1 MGCPR
6 RARGPFSG
14 SWCRKTHGPCSPDSL
29 SDRLPGLERRPRG
42 EESAWMGFPCLP
54 SPGGHCAQRGSRA
67 EGLGEG
73 LRYLSAGCIWKPTW
87 AVGAER
93 TWVFSEPKGRFSG
106 PENPCLSVSGFD
118 SCLLICVS
126 VCRFQ
131 ASLSLRSIFYT
142 FFLCE
147 QVRDAPPP
155 ASHTA
160 QVITPPFTQ
169 VAEPGE
175 LSVNPSSKF
184 PGQRIPLAQPAGRV
198 CPPSNRLWPWVGSQS
213 TDMAPGKGQLLDL
226 I

>member
-1 MGCPR
+1 MNASVNQTTLLPCQADGVPQPLVSWLKDGVPLDPGSTR
-6 RARGPFSG
+6 WVLAR
-14 SWCRKTHGPCSPDSL
+14 
-29 SDRLPGLERRPRG
+29 
-42 EESAWMGFPCLP
+42 
-54 SPGGHCAQRGSRA
+54 

>member
-1 MGCPR
+1 MVVPSDSAPSNVREFLLLYISSHACLFIFMR
-6 RARGPFSG
+6 NTGPKVSFS
-14 SWCRKTHGPCSPDSL
+14 
-29 SDRLPGLERRPRG
+29 
-42 EESAWMGFPCLP
+42 
-54 SPGGHCAQRGSRA
+54 
-67 EGLGEG
+67 
-73 LRYLSAGCIWKPTW
+73 
-87 AVGAER
+87 V
-93 TWVFSEPKGRFSG
+93 
-106 PENPCLSVSGFD
+106 LSVSGFD
-118 SCLLICVS
+118 SCLLISVS

-142 FFLCE
+142 FFFCE

-155 ASHTA
+155 ASHTT
-160 QVITPPFTQ
+160 QVITPLFTQ

-213 TDMAPGKGQLLDL
+213 TDMAPRKGQLPDL